1 VEGGF
6 MANPGY
12 QLRRR
17 GPMGERSLK
26 LMLFGIALICFGGL
40 MESNHATS
48 ISWLYTSVMFA
59 GLIIT
64 VAGALTKSEK

>member
-1 VEGGF
+1 

-12 QLRRR
+12 QLRRC

-26 LMLFGIALICFGGL
+26 LMLLGIALICFGGF

-48 ISWLYTSVMFA
+48 ISWLYTSIMIA
-59 GLIIT
+59 GLIVA
-64 VAGALTKSEK
+64 VAGALTKSGEVNKQD

>member
-1 VEGGF
+1 
-6 MANPGY
+6 
-12 QLRRR
+12 
-17 GPMGERSLK
+17 MGERSLK
-26 LMLFGIALICFGGL
+26 LMLLGIALICFGGL